1 MLVTMA
7 TALTLTAGAKTMAAE
22 GPVKRSVTV
31 AGHRTSLSLEPEFW
45 ESLKRIAQHDRRTVS
60 GLIGEIDAARGR
72 RNLSSAVRVFV
83 LEHALALQNR
93 SRVA

>member
-1 MLVTMA
+1 MPIGGTTAMVT
-7 TALTLTAGAKTMAAE
+7 E

-45 ESLKRIAQHDRRTVS
+45 EALKRIAQQEARTVS

-72 RNLSSAVRVFV
+72 RNLSSAVRVFI
-83 LEHALALQNR
+83 LERALAAQFR
-93 SRVA
+93 PRVA

>member
-1 MLVTMA
+1 MS
-7 TALTLTAGAKTMAAE
+7 AE

-45 ESLKRIAQHDRRTVS
+45 DALKRIAQREGRTVS
-60 GLIGEIDAARGR
+60 GLIGEIDARRGR

-83 LEHALALQNR
+83 LERALTDGNR

>member
-1 MLVTMA
+1 MT
-7 TALTLTAGAKTMAAE
+7 AE

-45 ESLKRIAQHDRRTVS
+45 DALKRIAQHERRTVS

-83 LEHALALQNR
+83 LEHSLALQNR

>member
-1 MLVTMA
+1 MTS
-7 TALTLTAGAKTMAAE
+7 E

-45 ESLKRIAQHDRRTVS
+45 DALKRIAQGDSRTVS

-72 RNLSSAVRVFV
+72 RNLSSAVRVFI
-83 LEHALALQNR
+83 LERALGSESR

>member
-1 MLVTMA
+1 MTI
-7 TALTLTAGAKTMAAE
+7 E

-45 ESLKRIAQHDRRTVS
+45 ESLKRIAQRENRTVS
-60 GLIGEIDAARGR
+60 GLIGEIDAERGR
-72 RNLSSAVRVFV
+72 RNLSSAVRVFI
-83 LEHALALQNR
+83 LERALTAETR

>member
-1 MLVTMA
+1 MA
-7 TALTLTAGAKTMAAE
+7 GEPDATLAGE

-45 ESLKRIAQHDRRTVS
+45 QALRDIARRDGRTLS
-60 GLIGEIDAARGR
+60 GLIAEIDDRRGR

-83 LEHALALQNR
+83 LQRVLAGHGEHPLR
-93 SRVA
+93 

>member
-1 MLVTMA
+1 MPRGS
-7 TALTLTAGAKTMAAE
+7 TAIGETTAMTTE

-45 ESLKRIAQHDRRTVS
+45 DALKRIAQREGRTVS
-60 GLIGEIDAARGR
+60 GLIGEIDAARGQ

-83 LEHALALQNR
+83 LERALTGQNR

>member
-1 MLVTMA
+1 MT
-7 TALTLTAGAKTMAAE
+7 AE

-45 ESLKRIAQHDRRTVS
+45 DSLKRIAQHERRTVS

-83 LEHALALQNR
+83 LEHALHAAQSR

>member
-1 MLVTMA
+1 M
-7 TALTLTAGAKTMAAE
+7 TAD

-45 ESLKRIAQHDRRTVS
+45 DALKRIAQKEPRTVS

-72 RNLSSAVRVFV
+72 RNLSSAVRVYV
-83 LEHALALQNR
+83 LEHALAAQNR

>member
-1 MLVTMA
+1 MA
-7 TALTLTAGAKTMAAE
+7 IDGTTAMTD

-45 ESLKRIAQHDRRTVS
+45 EALKQVARRDGRTVS
-60 GLIGEIDAARGR
+60 GLIGEIDAARGQ

-83 LEHALALQNR
+83 LERALNAER
-93 SRVA
+93 PSRVA

>member
-1 MLVTMA
+1 MA
-7 TALTLTAGAKTMAAE
+7 TE

-45 ESLKRIAQHDRRTVS
+45 EALKRIAQHEGRTVS

-72 RNLSSAVRVFV
+72 RNLSSAMRVFV
-83 LEHALALQNR
+83 LEHTLIAAQNR

>member
-1 MLVTMA
+1 
-7 TALTLTAGAKTMAAE
+7 MAAE

-45 ESLKRIAQHDRRTVS
+45 ESLKRIAQHERRTVS

>member
-1 MLVTMA
+1 MT
-7 TALTLTAGAKTMAAE
+7 AE

-45 ESLKRIAQHDRRTVS
+45 ESLKGIAQRERRTVS

-72 RNLSSAVRVFV
+72 RNLSSAVRVYV
-83 LEHALALQNR
+83 LEHALALHAR
-93 SRVA
+93 TRVA

>member
-1 MLVTMA
+1 MT
-7 TALTLTAGAKTMAAE
+7 AE

-45 ESLKRIAQHDRRTVS
+45 DALKSIAQGDARTVS

-72 RNLSSAVRVFV
+72 RNLSSAVRVFI
-83 LEHALALQNR
+83 LERALSTAGR

>member
-1 MLVTMA
+1 MST
-7 TALTLTAGAKTMAAE
+7 E

-45 ESLKRIAQHDRRTVS
+45 DSLKRIAQREGRTVS
-60 GLIGEIDAARGR
+60 GLIGEIDAARGQ

-83 LEHALALQNR
+83 LERALSASENR

>member
-1 MLVTMA
+1 MPIAETKAM
-7 TALTLTAGAKTMAAE
+7 TAE

-45 ESLKRIAQHDRRTVS
+45 DALKRIAHGDSRTVS

-72 RNLSSAVRVFV
+72 RNLSSAMRVFV
-83 LEHALALQNR
+83 LEHTLTTR
-93 SRVA
+93 DRTRVA

>member
-1 MLVTMA
+1 MT
-7 TALTLTAGAKTMAAE
+7 AE

-45 ESLKRIAQHDRRTVS
+45 ESLKRIAQQERRTVS

-72 RNLSSAVRVFV
+72 RNLSSAVRVFI
-83 LEHALALQNR
+83 LEHALALHSR

>member
-1 MLVTMA
+1 MN
-7 TALTLTAGAKTMAAE
+7 AE

-45 ESLKRIAQHDRRTVS
+45 DALKRIAQREARTVS
-60 GLIGEIDAARGR
+60 GLIGEIDASRGQ

-83 LEHALALQNR
+83 LEHALTTQNR

>member
-1 MLVTMA
+1 MTV
-7 TALTLTAGAKTMAAE
+7 E

-45 ESLKRIAQHDRRTVS
+45 DSLKRIAQRDNRTVS

-72 RNLSSAVRVFV
+72 RNLSSAVRVFI
-83 LEHALALQNR
+83 LERALTAETR

>member
-1 MLVTMA
+1 
-7 TALTLTAGAKTMAAE
+7 MAAE

>member
-1 MLVTMA
+1 MA
-7 TALTLTAGAKTMAAE
+7 GTLMAGRKTMTTE

-45 ESLKRIAQHDRRTVS
+45 DTLKRIAQHERRTVS

-72 RNLSSAVRVFV
+72 RNLSSAVRVYI
-83 LEHALALQNR
+83 LEHALMVQNR

>member
-1 MLVTMA
+1 MA
-7 TALTLTAGAKTMAAE
+7 TE

-45 ESLKRIAQHDRRTVS
+45 EALKRIAQREGRTVS

-72 RNLSSAVRVFV
+72 RNLSSAVRVFI
-83 LEHALALQNR
+83 LERALAARDR
-93 SRVA
+93 SRVV

>member
-1 MLVTMA
+1 MTRALAPTGWT
-7 TALTLTAGAKTMAAE
+7 TAMTTE

-45 ESLKRIAQHDRRTVS
+45 ESLKRIAQREGRTVS
-60 GLIGEIDAARGR
+60 GLIGEIDAARGQ
-72 RNLSSAVRVFV
+72 RNLSSAVRVVV
-83 LEHALALQNR
+83 LERALTAETR

>member
-1 MLVTMA
+1 MMA
-7 TALTLTAGAKTMAAE
+7 D

-45 ESLKRIAQHDRRTVS
+45 DSLKRIAQRERRTVS
-60 GLIGEIDAARGR
+60 GLIGDIDAARGR

-83 LEHALALQNR
+83 LEHALALQTR